1 MPENLIDKI
10 NDFDLMLKGFLSMQE
25 NPDADERKVY
35 ACRVWNYWTD
45 LSAEIVDD
53 FNEQQSI
60 LRRKLNA

>member
-1 MPENLIDKI
+1 MPESLIDKI

-53 FNEQQSI
+53 FNELHQI
-60 LRRKLNA
+60 PRGMFNA